1 MHLNILKS
9 GLHCPAVHCTVPPYN
24 NPANHTAAQYKQDQ
38 CTEDDKYCSPLKQI
52 LNWVFGIHGILMHQ
66 NIKALPP
73 TLPFTSQAQT
83 EARRSYLSAH
93 GEPLF
98 NNVVKSML
106 KRCWLYV
113 SGGLKNENGAKT
125 TSVVGAGVLYK
136 RGMKRP
142 GGTACSTVYSALQ
155 WRYFWGQQ
163 KMQKICFM
171 IVHLTFQLLH
181 F

>member
-52 LNWVFGIHGILMHQ
+52 LNWVFGIHSILMYQ

-73 TLPFTSQAQT
+73 TLPFTSQAQ
-83 EARRSYLSAH
+83 EAPRSYLSAH
-93 GEPLF
+93 REQLF
-98 NNVVKSML
+98 NDIVKSRL
-106 KRCWLYV
+106 KKCWLYV

-125 TSVVGAGVLYK
+125 TSVAGGGVLYK

-142 GGTACSTVYSALQ
+142 GGTACSTVYSEDI
-155 WRYFWGQQ
+155 FWGQQ

-171 IVHLTFQLLH
+171 IVHLTFQFLH
-181 F
+181 Y